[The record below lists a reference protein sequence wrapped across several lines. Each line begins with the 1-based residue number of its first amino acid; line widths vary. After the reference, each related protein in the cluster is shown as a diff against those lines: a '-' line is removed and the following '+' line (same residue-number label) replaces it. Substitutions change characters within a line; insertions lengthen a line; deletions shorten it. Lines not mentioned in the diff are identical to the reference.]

1 MKALSI
7 VLGLSA
13 LLSAQVFAA
22 PATNLDQLLIKV
34 KEDRIAQKKELKER
48 EAKFLSNKN
57 KQASLLSKA
66 KAELAKLE
74 AESKRLQKS
83 FQKNE
88 KRLAVLEQELTIAS
102 GNLGEMFG
110 VVKQVAG
117 DLRGQLQNSN
127 ISAQYQGRD
136 KSIADLAESKKL
148 PNIKAIE
155 GLWYALQFEM
165 TESGKILTFNG
176 TVVLPNGSKK
186 EQEILRVGSFNLV
199 SDSKYLSYQAATNQ
213 ITEIPRQPEGKYV
226 GMIDDS
232 VEAKKGEIIPFGLD
246 PSRGAILSMLV
257 QAPSFMERIQQGGL
271 VGYVILTLLFIGLIL
286 VVERFIYLN
295 GEKKKIAAQLTATSA
310 NENNVLGQLMA
321 VYDKFADQ
329 DLETLELK
337 LDEAVLKSAPKLE
350 RGISTIK
357 ILFAVSPLLGL
368 LGTVTGM
375 IATFQSI
382 TLFGTGDP
390 KLMAGGISSAL
401 MTTVLGLVCAIPML
415 LLHTVISGK
424 SKEIIQI
431 LEEQSTGFL
440 AQRAEKLQEGK

>member
-1 MKALSI
+1 MKSLSI
-7 VLGLSA
+7 LLTLGA
-13 LLSAQVFAA
+13 LLSTQAFAQT
-22 PATNLDQLLIKV
+22 ATNLDQLLAKV

-48 EAKFLSNKN
+48 EAKFLSDKN

-66 KAELAKLE
+66 KAELKKLE
-74 AESKRLQKS
+74 AESARLQKD

-88 KRLAVLEQELTIAS
+88 KRLAVLEQELNIAS

-127 ISAQYQGRD
+127 ISAQYAGRD
-136 KSIADLAESKKL
+136 VFVADLAESKKL
-148 PNIKAIE
+148 PNIKQIE
-155 GLWYALQFEM
+155 KLWYELQFEM
-165 TESGKILTFNG
+165 TESGKILNFDG
-176 TVVLPNGSKK
+176 TVVLPNGSKSK
-186 EQEILRVGSFNLV
+186 QNILRVGSFNLV
-199 SDSKYLSYQAATNQ
+199 SEGKYLSYQAATNQ
-213 ITEIPRQPEGKYV
+213 ITEIPRQPEGKFV

-232 VEAKKGEIIPFGLD
+232 ISAKKGEIVPFGLD

-257 QAPSFMERIQQGGL
+257 QAPSFTERIQQGGL

-286 VVERFIYLN
+286 VGERFFFLTS
-295 GEKKKIAAQLTATSA
+295 EKKKITAQLSNNTPD
-310 NENNVLGQLMA
+310 EGNVLGQLMA
-321 VYDKFADQ
+321 VYDKFSNEDI
-329 DLETLELK
+329 ETLELK

-415 LLHTVISGK
+415 LLHTVISRK

-440 AQRAEKLQEGK
+440 AQRAENAQEGK